1 MPTYSG
7 PPYPPPPQPGSNAI
21 GDFVIGVSPIG
32 TISTFNLWATVIAQY
47 ANSPILTGILTA
59 FNEAMDQT
67 ENLDNFYDFV
77 WNVATAVG
85 YGLDVWGRIV
95 NVSRSLPVSG
105 GSTAT
110 FGFNES
116 GNDWLGFGQAPFTS
130 GASATSNVT
139 LTDDQFR
146 PLVLAKAA
154 TNIWDGSIP
163 GLNSILIALFQG
175 RSTPYVQDGNNMSL
189 TYVFPF
195 ALTALDLAVIEQSG
209 CLPQP
214 AGVVINTSYP

>member
-7 PPYPPPPQPGSNAI
+7 PPYPPPPQPGSNQI
-21 GDFVIGVSPIG
+21 GEFIIGVSPVG
-32 TISTFNLWATVIAQY
+32 TISTFNVWATVIAQY
-47 ANSPILTGILTA
+47 ANSSILTGIITA

-67 ENLDNFYDFV
+67 ENLDNFFDLI
-77 WNVATAVG
+77 WNVLTAEG
-85 YGLDVWGRIV
+85 YGLSVWGRIV
-95 NVSRSLPVSG
+95 GVSNSLPVSG

-116 GNDWLGFGQAPFTS
+116 GSDWLGFGQAPFTS
-130 GASATSNVT
+130 GVSPTSNVT

-163 GLNSILIALFQG
+163 GLNSILLALYQG
-175 RSTPYVQDGNNMSL
+175 RGTPYVQDGNNMSL

-195 ALTALDLAVIEQSG
+195 ALTPLDLAVIEQSG